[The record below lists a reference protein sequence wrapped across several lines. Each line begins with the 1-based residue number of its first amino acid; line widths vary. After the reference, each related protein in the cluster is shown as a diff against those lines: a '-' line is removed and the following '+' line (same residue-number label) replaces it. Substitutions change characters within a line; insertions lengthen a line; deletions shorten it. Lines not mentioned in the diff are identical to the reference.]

1 MQNTT
6 NTFIKEKRKYISH
19 LAAAGMDDKTSRFSV
34 SVVGTEKPKPG
45 PCVFKNVPSSE
56 HYIPKDQWDKPLAA
70 VRSALTEFEVDK
82 VRLLWELL
90 FLGNW
95 SFLINRQTWLTVC
108 APTSMTRSKRPASM
122 WAILNILILKFSSSL
137 PHHTFEAY
145 QQVVHPQALFAL

>member
-1 MQNTT
+1 MQKTT

-45 PCVFKNVPSSE
+45 PCVFNVPSSE

-82 VRLLWELL
+82 VRLL
-90 FLGNW
+90 
-95 SFLINRQTWLTVC
+95 
-108 APTSMTRSKRPASM
+108 
-122 WAILNILILKFSSSL
+122 
-137 PHHTFEAY
+137 
-145 QQVVHPQALFAL
+145 

>member
-19 LAAAGMDDKTSRFSV
+19 LAAAGMDDKTSRRFSV

-82 VRLLWELL
+82 VRLL
-90 FLGNW
+90 
-95 SFLINRQTWLTVC
+95 
-108 APTSMTRSKRPASM
+108 
-122 WAILNILILKFSSSL
+122 
-137 PHHTFEAY
+137 
-145 QQVVHPQALFAL
+145 